1 MPELLFVVSGLNLLL
16 FGALA
21 VTAVKRTRLEMSPR
35 MRSLGWVAAAAASAF
50 VMGAAQRMMLQA
62 TRAGWI
68 ENRVSDFVLSE
79 WQLVQSLLAMVLGGV
94 ALRAIT
100 RVWGPPGKG

>member
-35 MRSLGWVAAAAASAF
+35 MRSLGWVAAAAHRRS
-50 VMGAAQRMMLQA
+50 
-62 TRAGWI
+62 
-68 ENRVSDFVLSE
+68 
-79 WQLVQSLLAMVLGGV
+79 
-94 ALRAIT
+94 
-100 RVWGPPGKG
+100 